1 MRSTYFRLILTLV
14 LAGVALLSCQKEV
27 IPPVQEPDKD
37 VVNAWLSLNL
47 NVVSSGSPTRS
58 ATEVTGGSNN
68 GIDDNAI
75 KRLVVYLVPAENGLE
90 DWDEAIMTYIPQIS
104 LTPDQPYVASVRTKL
119 NVPFNVYVGANLS
132 TTLAGE
138 ILAEGQD
145 AAYGST
151 ATSYEDLISEFA
163 SQDMGVAMFCVKPYP
178 VIFTAANADSAHPAK
193 VGDDGNV
200 DLVRMLAKVHVLFKC
215 YDSHPEFVQITKV
228 NSNEAAAFGEFGWS
242 KLSDISYII
251 NTVNKSTK
259 LYQPAYGGYDYADLN
274 HSMSDLLSKGLD
286 WEYKTGAE
294 GNFVRLADESISNE
308 NWPSWAAAPE
318 RYEASKAPFDSGDP
332 YVKGLYCLENTTD
345 DGSSLSPGLTD
356 DEKTYVPFMVATHIV
371 VKARFVPRNI
381 IYEADI
387 NGTPVT
393 KAFGAEEYAE
403 ALAYLAEKTVAENGK
418 SVTYP
423 AGTFFTRNMQEF
435 YNYEGMM
442 AAITKNGYTRESFAV
457 YPGGYGFYY
466 SYIYGGTDPVSG
478 KVTFG
483 GTDSGV
489 FRNHYHILNCQ
500 LMKVPAVPGSIN
512 QLMMVNSKVVDWNN
526 KGSMN
531 ITVKPNV

>member
-1 MRSTYFRLILTLV
+1 MSVRSTYLRIILTLV
-14 LAGVALLSCQKEV
+14 LAGAALLSCRKEDLH
-27 IPPVQEPDKD
+27 PVQDGPDKD
-37 VVNAWLSLNL
+37 VVNAWLSLDL

-68 GIDDNAI
+68 GVDDNAI
-75 KRLVVYLVPAENGLE
+75 KRLVVYLVPAENGTE

-151 ATSYEDLISEFA
+151 ASDYADLIGEFA
-163 SQDMGVAMFCVKPYP
+163 SQEMGVAMFCVKPYP
-178 VIFTAANADSAHPAK
+178 VTFTAANADSANPAK

-200 DLVRMLAKVHVLFKC
+200 DLVRMLAKVHMLFKC
-215 YDSHPEFVQITKV
+215 YDGHPEYVQITKV
-228 NSNEAAAFGEFGWS
+228 NSTDAAPFGEFGWS
-242 KLSDISYII
+242 RLDDISYIF

-259 LYQPAYGGYDYADLN
+259 LYQPAYGSYTYEDLN
-274 HSMSDLLSKGLD
+274 HEMADLLEKGLD
-286 WEYKTGAE
+286 WSYRPGMEDS
-294 GNFVRLADESISNE
+294 FVRLPEESVAD

-318 RYEASKAPFDSGDP
+318 KYDAGKAPFGLGEP
-332 YVKGLYCLENTTD
+332 YVNGLYCLENTVD
-345 DGSSLSPGLTD
+345 DGASLTPSLTE
-356 DEKTYVPFMVATHIV
+356 DEKTYVPFMVATHVV

-381 IYEADI
+381 IYDADSA
-387 NGTPVT
+387 GEPVT
-393 KAFGAEEYAE
+393 QSFDADEYDKALDSLYAKGGY
-403 ALAYLAEKTVAENGK
+403 A
-418 SVTYP
+418 
-423 AGTFFTRNMQEF
+423 AGTFFTRDMQEF
-435 YNYEGMM
+435 YNYNGMM
-442 AAITKNGYTRESFAV
+442 AAINKKGYAKESFAV
-457 YPGGYGFYY
+457 YPGGFGFYY
-466 SYIYGGTDPVSG
+466 SYISGGTDSVSG

-489 FRNHYHILNCQ
+489 IRNHYHILNCQ

-512 QLMMVNSKVVDWNN
+512 QLMMVNSKVVGWND
-526 KGSMN
+526 KGSMD